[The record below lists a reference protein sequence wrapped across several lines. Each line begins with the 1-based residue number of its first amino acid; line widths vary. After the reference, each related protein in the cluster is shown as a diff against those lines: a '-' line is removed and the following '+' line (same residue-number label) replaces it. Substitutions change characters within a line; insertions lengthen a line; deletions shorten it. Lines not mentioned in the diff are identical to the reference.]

1 MNKEMISQN
10 GKKPK
15 ILGDKKFISINE
27 RGVTCIKKKYRYLK
41 INIQNSNGILTSI
54 VHTFTKNNTHSKK
67 YLGLDQFSKSNK
79 KKSIQTETTYDE
91 KELFQNKNKIKY
103 NKARKSEYLKS
114 KNITKKTK
122 WINNKINN
130 SYKSNKSNKTIIDN
144 KIKKTP

>member
-91 KELFQNKNKIKY
+91 KELFQNKNKIK
-103 NKARKSEYLKS
+103 
-114 KNITKKTK
+114 
-122 WINNKINN
+122 
-130 SYKSNKSNKTIIDN
+130 
-144 KIKKTP
+144 